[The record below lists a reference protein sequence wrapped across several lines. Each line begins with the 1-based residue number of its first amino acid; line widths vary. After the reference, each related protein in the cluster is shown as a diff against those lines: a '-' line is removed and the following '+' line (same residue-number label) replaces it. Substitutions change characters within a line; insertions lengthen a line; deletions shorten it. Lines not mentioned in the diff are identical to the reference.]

1 MTSSAKPEAPNPHD
15 EPLAEFGKGI
25 ILVPLIIGGAVVVA
39 VIMLWHAHVQRVRL
53 AEAAQTEI
61 LVRNELRS
69 AYMELRRLR
78 PDMAL
83 ERAGHAANLMASLES
98 KMPSDFA
105 GLKVAQLLV
114 EGESLFMENCRRN
127 AAAAEVKFDE
137 ALAYMSYASGDMWQF
152 GMLGRARARFEQEK
166 YEEAVRD
173 LDQIMDRNPSF
184 GAAYYWRS
192 LAHWKLGN
200 DALAHADEVRAR
212 NLDSWPP
219 LRDFMQANRAWTR
232 DILGRQAGADEF
244 TFDNDEPFQL
254 DNVPPVVLEAE

>member
-1 MTSSAKPEAPNPHD
+1 MTTSAKPEAPNPHD

-39 VIMLWHAHVQRVRL
+39 VIMLWHAHIQRVRL
-53 AEAAQTEI
+53 AEAAQIEI

-69 AYMELRRLR
+69 AYMEMRSLR
-78 PDMAL
+78 PTQAL
-83 ERAGHAANLMASLES
+83 ERAGHAATLMSSLES

-105 GLKVAQLLV
+105 NLKVAQLLV
-114 EGESLFMENCRRN
+114 EGESLFMENCHRN
-127 AAAAEVKFDE
+127 AAAETKFDE
-137 ALAYMSYASGDMWQF
+137 ALAFMSYASGDMWQF

-166 YEEAVRD
+166 YAEAVHD

-200 DALAHADEVRAR
+200 DASAHADEVRAR

-219 LRDFMQANRAWTR
+219 LRDYMQATRVWTR
-232 DILGRQAGADEF
+232 DILGRPAATDEPAAADA
-244 TFDNDEPFQL
+244 EPFQP
-254 DNVPPVVLEAE
+254 DTVPPVVLQPE